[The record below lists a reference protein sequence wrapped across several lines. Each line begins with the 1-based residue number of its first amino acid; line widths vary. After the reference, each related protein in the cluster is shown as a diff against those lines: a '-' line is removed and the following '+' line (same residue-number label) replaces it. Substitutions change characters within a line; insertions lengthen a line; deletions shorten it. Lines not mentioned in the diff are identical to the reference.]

1 MTSAISSKRSRTEEP
16 VSNLLPLSICS
27 SLAKFGSDDEGFLLH
42 IPSGSD
48 VERAFR
54 ARIDFASPFAGPP
67 VVHVG
72 ISGFDIDN
80 GDTGRLRVHAEA
92 ISATGFELVLTTWRG
107 TTVYSAETSWLAI
120 GLPAG

>member
-1 MTSAISSKRSRTEEP
+1 MSD
-16 VSNLLPLSICS
+16 LLPLSICS
-27 SLAKFGSDDEGFLLH
+27 SLARFGSDDEGFVLH
-42 IPSGSD
+42 IVGD
-48 VERAFR
+48 DDGERAFR

-80 GDTGRLRVHAEA
+80 RDTARLRVHAEA
-92 ISATGFELVLTTWRG
+92 ISPTGFELVITTWRR